1 MNFTN
6 LLSNINPRE
15 VVRNLPDAVFVIDL
29 DGKIVWVNDK
39 AAIIFESKRN
49 DLKGLNFDEI
59 VANGVFLAE
68 KSYSKRNSVVTGAFT
83 VEGKEFFIEM
93 NAKKYIEQ
101 YFITI
106 RDVTAMTN
114 VLTIA
119 ERTGRLNKEKNVML
133 AKLSNE
139 IKSPI
144 QSIIGFSQALL
155 DGLGGEM
162 NDKQNKYVKIIN
174 KNSTELLHFME
185 KFIEFSQAESSLF
198 NCENQPFDL
207 VNTIQTVV
215 RNNET
220 ALSTKNLTVD
230 YDFDGFNKKAVY
242 SDENSVKIILQNILE
257 TSIKSTDVGS
267 ITIKAEH
274 PDFDEVERCG
284 AKLIKDASRFS
295 YVKITIADTGMGFA
309 ESELEGIFEPYTQLD
324 KAHKKTIL
332 RSITLGTA
340 YTILKRIGGAIW
352 VNSEVMKGSS
362 FFVILPVEKE
372 IETK

>member
-6 LLSNINPRE
+6 LFSNINPRE
-15 VVRNLPDAVFVIDL
+15 VIRNLPDAVFVIDL
-29 DGKIVWVNDK
+29 DGRIVWANDK
-39 AAIIFESKRN
+39 AAVIFESKRT

-68 KSYSKRNSVVTGAFT
+68 KSYSKRISVVTGAFT

-93 NAKKYIEQ
+93 NAKKYVEQ

-119 ERTGRLNKEKNVML
+119 ERTGRLNKEKNVMFV
-133 AKLSNE
+133 KLSNE

-162 NDKQNKYVKIIN
+162 NDKQNKYVRIIN
-174 KNSTELLHFME
+174 KNSSELLHFMD
-185 KFIEFSQAESSLF
+185 KFIEFAQAESSLF
-198 NCENQPFDL
+198 KCENQPFDL
-207 VNTIQTVV
+207 VNAIHTVV
-215 RNNET
+215 KNNESV
-220 ALSTKNLTVD
+220 LSAKNLSVN
-230 YDFDGFNKKAVY
+230 YDFDEFNRKAVY
-242 SDENSVKIILQNILE
+242 SDENSFKIILQNILE
-257 TSIKSTDVGS
+257 ISIKSTDVGS
-267 ITIKAEH
+267 ITIKVEH
-274 PDFDEVERCG
+274 PEAEEVERCG
-284 AKLIKDASRFS
+284 AKPIKDASRFS
-295 YVKITIADTGMGFA
+295 YVKICVTDTGMGFA

-340 YTILKRIGGAIW
+340 YTILKRMGGSIW
-352 VNSEVMKGSS
+352 INSEVMKGSS
-362 FFVILPVEKE
+362 YYVILPVEKGLKNE
-372 IETK
+372 